1 MKITPKIRPIDP
13 QHPHADL
20 IDAAVRVLK
29 DGGVIGF
36 PTGSLYGLGAD
47 ALNTDAVDRVFTI
60 KQRPS
65 VKPLLILVPDRK
77 VVFELAAEV
86 PPAAERLMDRF
97 WPGRVTIVFKA
108 FPELPSNLTAGTGRI
123 GIRLPG
129 HPVARAL
136 VSAFGRPIT
145 GTSANLSGQG
155 GCHRIAELD
164 PKLIE
169 QLDLVLDAGPLKEGI
184 GSTVVDIIG
193 AEPIVR
199 REGVVSKQ
207 AILAAVC

>member
-20 IDAAVRVLK
+20 IDAAVRLLEN
-29 DGGVIGF
+29 GGVIAF

-47 ALNTDAVDRVFTI
+47 ALNTDAVERVFTI
-60 KQRPS
+60 KRRPLD
-65 VKPLLILVPDRK
+65 KPLLILVPDRA
-77 VVFELAAEV
+77 VVFDLAAEV
-86 PPAAERLMDRF
+86 TPAAKRLMDRF

-108 FPELPSNLTAGTGRI
+108 LSVLPANLTAGSGKI

-129 HPVARAL
+129 HPVAKAL
-136 VSAFGRPIT
+136 VAAFGRPIT
-145 GTSANLSGQG
+145 GTSANPSGHK
-155 GCHRIAELD
+155 GCHQIAELD

-169 QLDLVLDAGPLKEGI
+169 QLALVLDAGSLKEGI
-184 GSTVVDIIG
+184 GSTVVDITG
-193 AEPIVR
+193 AEPIVI

-207 AILAAVC
+207 AILAAVY

>member
-20 IDAAVRVLK
+20 IDAAVRLLEN
-29 DGGVIGF
+29 GGVIAF

-47 ALNTDAVDRVFTI
+47 ALNTDAVERVFTI
-60 KQRPS
+60 KRRPLD
-65 VKPLLILVPDRK
+65 KPLLILVPDRA
-77 VVFELAAEV
+77 VVFDLAAEV
-86 PPAAERLMDRF
+86 TPAAKRLMDRF

-108 FPELPSNLTAGTGRI
+108 FPELPSNLIAGTGRI

-155 GCHRIAELD
+155 GCHHIDELD
-164 PKLIE
+164 AMLIE
-169 QLDLVLDAGPLKEGI
+169 QLDLVLDAGLLKEGI
-184 GSTVVDIIG
+184 GSTVVDITG
-193 AEPIVR
+193 AEPIVI

-207 AILAAVC
+207 AILAAVY